1 MRLIK
6 IRPSQSGIALALNML
21 GWLSS
26 SGETAPLTGNTG
38 GASSSVTEAVSD
50 VSLYVGDRAQEAAES
65 LKRYVVF
72 AVK

>member
-1 MRLIK
+1 
-6 IRPSQSGIALALNML
+6 
-21 GWLSS
+21 
-26 SGETAPLTGNTG
+26 
-38 GASSSVTEAVSD
+38 VTEAVSD